1 VKDFKDGFSLIENF
15 PRTET
20 ERKRK
25 AFEHVRVCQLSNV
38 TCEETM
44 RACSETFLFRYVPVG
59 FFFSFY

>member
-38 TCEETM
+38 T
-44 RACSETFLFRYVPVG
+44 
-59 FFFSFY
+59 